1 MVYEGHS
8 YCVLVVSSSEKMNEA
23 LKPLLSGRNY
33 KKVTFAGSV
42 ASANRLLLENSY
54 DFVIINSPL
63 PDDFGTKLAIDVSTG
78 KNTVCMQL
86 IKNDLFADVCAEI
99 TGYGVFPLPKPTS
112 STLVSQGLIW
122 LASAREKLR
131 RLDKKAVTIEEK
143 MEEIRIIN
151 RAKWLLIEKKD
162 MSEPDA
168 HRYIE
173 KQAMDTSRT
182 KREIAE
188 DIIKEYA

>member
-23 LKPLLSGRNY
+23 LKPLLSGGNI

-42 ASANRLLLENSY
+42 SSANRLLLENSF

-63 PDDFGTKLAIDVSTG
+63 TDDFGTKLAIDVSTG

-86 IKNDLFADVCAEI
+86 VKAELFEDICAQV
-99 TGYGVFPLPKPTS
+99 TQYGVFPLAKPTS
-112 STLVSQGLIW
+112 AVLVKQGIVW
-122 LASAREKLR
+122 MVSAREKLR
-131 RLDKKAVTIEEK
+131 RLDKKTVTIEEK
-143 MEEIRIIN
+143 MEEIRLVN
-151 RAKWLLIEKKD
+151 RAKWLLIDNKD

-173 KQAMDTSRT
+173 KQAMDTSKP

-188 DIIKEYA
+188 GIIREYS

>member
-1 MVYEGHS
+1 MIYEGRS

-23 LKPLLSGRNY
+23 LKPLLTGRAF
-33 KKVTFAGSV
+33 KKVTFTGSV

-63 PDDFGTKLAIDVSTG
+63 PDDFGTKLAIDVSTE

-86 IKNDLFADVCAEI
+86 VKTELFENVCAEI
-99 TGYGVFPLPKPTS
+99 TDYGVFPLAKPTS
-112 STLVSQGLIW
+112 TALVSQGLIW
-122 LASAREKLR
+122 MVSAREKLR
-131 RLDKKAVTIEEK
+131 RLDKKTVTIEEK
-143 MEEIRIIN
+143 MEEIRLVN
-151 RAKWLLIEKKD
+151 RAKWILIEKKD

-173 KQAMDTSRT
+173 KQAMDTSKS

-188 DIIKEYA
+188 SIIRAYA

>member
-23 LKPLLSGRNY
+23 LKPLLSGRNI
-33 KKVTFAGSV
+33 KKVTFTGSV
-42 ASANRLLLENSY
+42 SSANRLLLENSY

-86 IKNDLFADVCAEI
+86 VKAELFEDICAQVSQ
-99 TGYGVFPLPKPTS
+99 YGVFPLSKPTS
-112 STLVSQGLIW
+112 SALVMQGIIW
-122 LASAREKLR
+122 MVSAREKLR
-131 RLDKKAVTIEEK
+131 RLETVTIEEK
-143 MEEIRIIN
+143 MEEIRLVN
-151 RAKWLLIEKKD
+151 RAKWLLIDNKD

-188 DIIKEYA
+188 SIIQRYS

>member
-23 LKPLLSGRNY
+23 LKPLLSGGNI

-42 ASANRLLLENSY
+42 SSANRLLLENSY

-86 IKNDLFADVCAEI
+86 VKSELFEDICAQV
-99 TGYGVFPLPKPTS
+99 TQYGVFPLAKPTS
-112 STLVSQGLIW
+112 AVLVKQGIVW
-122 LASAREKLR
+122 MVSAREKLR
-131 RLDKKAVTIEEK
+131 RLDKKTVTIEEK
-143 MEEIRIIN
+143 MEEIRLVN
-151 RAKWLLIEKKD
+151 RAKWLLIDNKD

-173 KQAMDTSRT
+173 KQAMDTSKT

-188 DIIKEYA
+188 AIIREYS

>member
-8 YCVLVVSSSEKMNEA
+8 YCVLVVSSSGKMNEA
-23 LKPLLSGRNY
+23 LKPLLTGRNF

-78 KNTVCMQL
+78 KNTVCMQ
-86 IKNDLFADVCAEI
+86 IVKNELFENVCAEI
-99 TGYGVFPLPKPTS
+99 TDYGVFPLAKPTS
-112 STLVSQGLIW
+112 AAMVSQGLIW
-122 LASAREKLR
+122 MVSAREKLR
-131 RLDKKAVTIEEK
+131 RLDKKTVTIEEK
-143 MEEIRIIN
+143 MEEIRLVN
-151 RAKWLLIEKKD
+151 RAKWILIEKKD

-173 KQAMDTSRT
+173 KQAMDTSKS

-188 DIIKEYA
+188 IIIKNYV

>member
-23 LKPLLSGRNY
+23 LKPLLSGGNI

-42 ASANRLLLENSY
+42 SSANRLLLENSY

-86 IKNDLFADVCAEI
+86 VKTELFEDICAQV
-99 TGYGVFPLPKPTS
+99 TQYGVFPLAKPTS
-112 STLVSQGLIW
+112 AVLVKQGIVW
-122 LASAREKLR
+122 MVSAREKLR
-131 RLDKKAVTIEEK
+131 RLDKKTVTIEEK
-143 MEEIRIIN
+143 MEEIRLVN
-151 RAKWLLIEKKD
+151 RAKWLLIDNKD
-162 MSEPDA
+162 MSESDA

-173 KQAMDTSRT
+173 KQAMDTSKT

-188 DIIKEYA
+188 AIIREYS